1 MPALECKKNINYLDK
16 QPHMIREMFNPSS
29 QKYDLL
35 NRLRSFSL
43 DRLWRRYLIRI
54 EDLPDSGRDLDAG
67 A

>member
-1 MPALECKKNINYLDK
+1 
-16 QPHMIREMFNPSS
+16 MIREMFNPSS

-67 A
+67 IKVPSGIR